1 MKLDVCQ
8 MYFGHKTIYFLYF
21 KSHTKINK
29 IHYKK
34 KFKHIYFNDYAA
46 INVCKYN
53 KLIITL

>member
-8 MYFGHKTIYFLYF
+8 MYFGHKTIYFLKATQKLI
-21 KSHTKINK
+21 KSI
-29 IHYKK
+29 YKK
-34 KFKHIYFNDYAA
+34 RNFKHIYFNDYAA